1 MKKRRRGEEEKRE
14 SELMRETERGMREKG
29 EEKKE
34 GKKKAVG
41 SCDLLKN
48 MLKLRLNLLSN
59 AQKLLLSRATEYQ
72 P

>member
-1 MKKRRRGEEEKRE
+1 
-14 SELMRETERGMREKG
+14 MRETERGMREKG